1 MNSRQQ
7 AQQNFDASNE
17 NLIVGQEQ
25 DCPISIQAL
34 VDINEHSAHVV
45 DIVQSGLTAEVYHL
59 RIEGKDYNLKKRRV
73 QAKVNN
79 LDGQFSFLNEVQ
91 RRQDLQALKQH
102 PQTRDR
108 FTHIVPTIYANY
120 RLGII
125 LSPWIEG
132 THIQQLTSQLVGQLF
147 ETLQACEEHGLMEWD
162 LCSGNLLVDDHQ
174 QLWLFDFGYMY
185 PFEPKTEF
193 NSNGTSDPIFHMVE
207 RFETRF
213 FFGWLLGQSFSVTH
227 QLELYRMLKE
237 QAIRVYQNKLQWLQ
251 THNADWLVV
260 EHFKDI
266 VSSWQRAVDNES
278 ILTNLFQL
286 ESFRSHVLDIE
297 DDLEGRSCTSL
308 TLKRIE
314 VVQQALATNFDYIA
328 QHGGLFYANT
338 GKSQQQLMTIY
349 VEKRRLAEQY
359 QVVL

>member
-7 AQQNFDASNE
+7 AQQSFDASDE

-25 DCPISIQAL
+25 DCPISVQEL
-34 VDINEHSAHVV
+34 VDMNEHSSHVV
-45 DIVQSGLTAEVYHL
+45 EVVRSGLTAEVFHL

-91 RRQDLQALKQH
+91 RRNDLQALKQH
-102 PQTRDR
+102 PQTQQR

-132 THIQQLTSQLVGQLF
+132 THIQHLTPQLMDQLF
-147 ETLQACEEHGLMEWD
+147 ETLLACEEHGLMEWD
-162 LCSGNLLVDDHQ
+162 MCSGNLLVDDNQ

-193 NSNGTSDPIFHMVE
+193 NSNGISDPIFHMAE

-213 FFGWLLGQSFSVTH
+213 IFGWLLEQSLSDKQ
-227 QLELYRMLKE
+227 QLELYRMLK
-237 QAIRVYQNKLQWLQ
+237 QSAIRAYQAKIQWLQ
-251 THNADWLVV
+251 TSSADGGVV
-260 EHFKDI
+260 EHFQDI
-266 VSSWQRAVDNES
+266 VSSWQQAVDNES
-278 ILTNLFQL
+278 ALNNLFQL

-297 DDLEGRSCTSL
+297 DDLEGQSCTPL

-314 VVQQALATNFDYIA
+314 VVQNVLAANYDYIA
-328 QHGGLFYANT
+328 EHGGLFYANAD
-338 GKSQQQLMTIY
+338 KSLQQLLALY
-349 VEKRRLAEQY
+349 AKKRTLAEQY
-359 QVVL
+359 QVAV